1 MSILT
6 QPSASIQDVPEN
18 TQAETPPAVDANIH
32 AFISD
37 TYLEAYLN
45 IEPPSNGGAVPT
57 LKGLET
63 ALADLGVSYQYI
75 DVKKLQEL
83 SDHPIYSCDIV
94 VARGIAPVD
103 GMDGTATFHIDTAK
117 KIFKP
122 KENDDGIVDYHDLGI
137 VENVEKG
144 QVLCTITPPTEGN
157 PGMSVK
163 GKEMPQK
170 KGKQAPSYVGK
181 NTELD
186 QNATAILSK
195 IDGQVDYSGRKINVN
210 ETFYVKEN
218 VDNSTGDIKVVGN
231 LVIRGMISPGFKVEA
246 GNNIE
251 VAGTVSSATLK
262 AGGSIK
268 LQGGIT
274 GSELHCEGDLKSRFI
289 ENCNLFVKGNI
300 RADYVLNSNIKCGKS
315 LKTEGSIAKIIGG
328 RCLAGQNI
336 EAHYIGSAANVKTSL
351 EVGTDPI
358 ILDRQQELQAKIPE
372 LEKQIGTLK
381 PLLKLLRDLGN
392 SNRLTSEKAE
402 LLNNVTNNYNTASDM
417 LENARRDL
425 EEIAQTVYNRGYG
438 RVICTGTI
446 FPGTKVT
453 IGTASLSVS
462 EPLINT
468 SLYYSKGD
476 VCIGFAR

>member
-1 MSILT
+1 M
-6 QPSASIQDVPEN
+6 
-18 TQAETPPAVDANIH
+18 
-32 AFISD
+32 
-37 TYLEAYLN
+37 
-45 IEPPSNGGAVPT
+45 
-57 LKGLET
+57 
-63 ALADLGVSYQYI
+63 
-75 DVKKLQEL
+75 
-83 SDHPIYSCDIV
+83 
-94 VARGIAPVD
+94 
-103 GMDGTATFHIDTAK
+103 
-117 KIFKP
+117 
-122 KENDDGIVDYHDLGI
+122 
-137 VENVEKG
+137 
-144 QVLCTITPPTEGN
+144 
-157 PGMSVK
+157 
-163 GKEMPQK
+163 
-170 KGKQAPSYVGK
+170 
-181 NTELD
+181 
-186 QNATAILSK
+186 
-195 IDGQVDYSGRKINVN
+195 
-210 ETFYVKEN
+210 KEN